1 MRIIPDPTKVMAR
14 TAVFQE
20 ANQREK
26 RYNAAVFKLP
36 FNGKTIDVTHKNR
49 ADMQDFDAIR
59 PYSDEET
66 GPAIQ
71 RLLNDNEFLD
81 MVGRFKSPVL
91 SRWAPA
97 LLRFFT
103 RRWLSRRF
111 GHFTCADDLQ
121 AGLSGYIGD
130 LIENTTSRV
139 TTSGIENLSN
149 EGAYLFISNHRDI
162 VFDPMVVNYLL
173 FRNGLRT
180 TRIAIGDNLLANR
193 VFAEMMRLNKSF
205 IVRRDM
211 TSPRE
216 MRDAYITLSGFINHS
231 IANNENIWIAQ
242 REGRAKDGLDL
253 TDAAIIKM
261 FYMSCK
267 KGGLSFAE
275 AMNKLRIVPVS
286 ISYEYD
292 PCDTDKAR
300 ELETKARSGGY
311 KKAETEDTEQIM
323 KGLTEFKG
331 HVHVH
336 FGTPIT
342 DAPDNAKELAARID
356 NEMHANYHLH
366 PSNLVAHE
374 KRAALAGATDET
386 TDLVPDSVETAGR
399 YTDAEL
405 LAARTEME
413 KRLEA
418 CDPAIRPYLLDM
430 YANPVKTALDANH
443 KQSTPH

>member
-1 MRIIPDPTKVMAR
+1 M
-14 TAVFQE
+14 QE
-20 ANQREK
+20 
-26 RYNAAVFKLP
+26 
-36 FNGKTIDVTHKNR
+36 
-49 ADMQDFDAIR
+49 FDAIR

-71 RLLNDNEFLD
+71 RLVNDQEFLD
-81 MVGRFKSPVL
+81 MVGRFKSPAL
-91 SRWAPA
+91 ARWAPA
-97 LLRFFT
+97 PLRFFT
-103 RRWLSRRF
+103 RRWLSSRF
-111 GHFTCADDLQ
+111 GHVTQADELQ

-130 LIENTTSRV
+130 LIEGTTTRV
-139 TTSGIENLSN
+139 TTSGVENLSKQ
-149 EGAYLFISNHRDI
+149 GAYLFISNHRDI
-162 VFDPMVVNYLL
+162 VFDPMVINYLL
-173 FRNGLRT
+173 FHNDLRT

-242 REGRAKDGLDL
+242 REGRAKDGLDF
-253 TDAAIIKM
+253 TDPAIIKM

-292 PCDTDKAR
+292 PCDGDKAR
-300 ELETKARSGGY
+300 ELETKARAGSY
-311 KKAETEDTEQIM
+311 KKTEGEDTEQIM

-336 FGTPIT
+336 FGAPII
-342 DAPDNAKELAARID
+342 DSPENAKELAALID
-356 NEMHANYHLH
+356 REIHANYHLH
-366 PSNLVAHE
+366 AANL
-374 KRAALAGATDET
+374 LAYEARG
-386 TDLVPDSVETAGR
+386 DLSQDGTNLNAVRDSVVTAGNWS
-399 YTDAEL
+399 EEEMQ
-405 LAARTEME
+405 AARSELD

-430 YANPVKTALDANH
+430 YANPVQTALDANASQNTPD
-443 KQSTPH
+443 QSGQ